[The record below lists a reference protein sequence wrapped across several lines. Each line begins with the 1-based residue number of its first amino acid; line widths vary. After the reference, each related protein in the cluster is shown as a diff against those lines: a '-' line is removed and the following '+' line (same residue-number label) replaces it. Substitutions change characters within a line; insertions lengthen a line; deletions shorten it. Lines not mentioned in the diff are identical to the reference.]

1 VHVIALLT
9 VINTSASTAQHGV
22 DYTLPTPI
30 MVSSKQRRNESACFN
45 LTIIDDDFAEAD
57 ECLVITVNT
66 TTSIAPV
73 SGFFC
78 ITDNDGSCFIV

>member
-1 VHVIALLT
+1 MYIIALLT
-9 VINTSASTAQHGV
+9 VVNTCASTAQHGV
-22 DYTLPTPI
+22 DYILPTPI
-30 MVSSKQRRNESACFN
+30 MVSSKQSRNESACFN
-45 LTIIDDDFAEAD
+45 LTIIDDNFAEAN

-78 ITDNDGSCFIV
+78 ITDNDGSYFIL